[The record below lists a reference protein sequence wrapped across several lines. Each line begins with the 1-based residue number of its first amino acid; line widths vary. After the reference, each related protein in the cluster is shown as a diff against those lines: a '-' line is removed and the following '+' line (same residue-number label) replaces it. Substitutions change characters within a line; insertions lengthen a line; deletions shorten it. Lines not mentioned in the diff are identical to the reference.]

1 MQSNIR
7 FYVLVAIVLVALGG
21 FWFMIRGGK
30 STPETAPPAKQMA
43 KATED
48 KPEPKAET
56 EHIEN
61 TKPVPESAAPTGN
74 YQSVSNGA
82 RSGDGVVTGTA
93 KDDSGDPVAGA
104 TVRLLPITWKNYE
117 PRPTDTDTLETQT
130 DNDGKFS
137 FSGVPIKMSIGIE
150 AELGTLYALDGI
162 YIGE

>member
-1 MQSNIR
+1 MQSNTR
-7 FYVLVAIVLVALGG
+7 FYVLVAIVLVALGA

-30 STPETAPPAKQMA
+30 STPDPAPPAKQMA

-48 KPEPKAET
+48 EPIPHAEPESVE
-56 EHIEN
+56 E
-61 TKPVPESAAPTGN
+61 TKPTPDAAAPVGD
-74 YQSVSNGA
+74 YQSVSNNTVKGEG
-82 RSGDGVVTGTA
+82 SVTGTA

-117 PRPTDTDTLETQT
+117 PRPVDTATLETQT